1 MRAIFGFPFPLVAVY
16 YRAELARPR
25 NTEEG
30 PEQAEAKT
38 SGMQMLEFNP
48 YPSPHPSSRHGV
60 RSSGAAA
67 PDQAGEKNL
76 EARVKPDCVH
86 LYPGV
91 DPKTWYQVVQEG
103 EYRDEMEGLWI
114 QVSDWVTYVLAKHF
128 DLQSRPGMH

>member
-1 MRAIFGFPFPLVAVY
+1 M
-16 YRAELARPR
+16 
-25 NTEEG
+25 T
-30 PEQAEAKT
+30 
-38 SGMQMLEFNP
+38 MLEFNP
-48 YPSPHPSSRHGV
+48 YPPRSRPAPGLLSN
-60 RSSGAAA
+60 RILA
-67 PDQAGEKNL
+67 PDRTGEKNL

-128 DLQSRPGMH
+128 DLQSRPGMQ